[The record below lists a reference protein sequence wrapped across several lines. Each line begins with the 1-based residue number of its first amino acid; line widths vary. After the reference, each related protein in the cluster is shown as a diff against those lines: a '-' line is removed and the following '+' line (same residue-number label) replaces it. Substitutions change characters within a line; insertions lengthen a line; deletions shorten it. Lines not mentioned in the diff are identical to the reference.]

1 MLRHCRNYDYLQTMA
16 HKLIKYYCE
25 STDMYETLDD
35 YKTKDIHRCPLCGD
49 YVGVNL
55 NEFKK
60 VQHADGGSE

>member
-1 MLRHCRNYDYLQTMA
+1 MA